1 MKKVRFRPVLW
12 AWGFLV
18 LLVGGAS
25 AVPLSLSGLELGV
38 TDSRGLLSV
47 LAVRVESSGAL
58 AGLRPGDEIV
68 ELDGENLLGR
78 DPAAV
83 EQALERTLQG
93 GYSAVVV
100 FVRQGA
106 SDVARLRPS
115 RLRHHQR
122 QLLEFRRAY
131 LEIADESNA
140 LWEDVRRG
148 MEETLLHSV
157 PEESLERLLEETLWA
172 CRKLETRMGQLSSP
186 ALPDLRVGTFL
197 NRAKDGGFRALRQRE
212 EALGVLA
219 DYVRRRRRGEPFEE
233 NLWLRTTSYAREVH
247 HKMAQGERD
256 LLEGLALVA
265 DTDASFDAL
274 LAREREEEARLRAR
288 SSASRT
294 PEK

>member
-68 ELDGENLLGR
+68 ELDGENVLGR

-100 FVRQGA
+100 FVMVLTENEPA
-106 SDVARLRPS
+106 SS
-115 RLRHHQR
+115 R
-122 QLLEFRRAY
+122 A
-131 LEIADESNA
+131 A
-140 LWEDVRRG
+140 
-148 MEETLLHSV
+148 
-157 PEESLERLLEETLWA
+157 
-172 CRKLETRMGQLSSP
+172 
-186 ALPDLRVGTFL
+186 
-197 NRAKDGGFRALRQRE
+197 
-212 EALGVLA
+212 
-219 DYVRRRRRGEPFEE
+219 
-233 NLWLRTTSYAREVH
+233 TS
-247 HKMAQGERD
+247 M
-256 LLEGLALVA
+256 
-265 DTDASFDAL
+265 
-274 LAREREEEARLRAR
+274 
-288 SSASRT
+288 
-294 PEK
+294 P